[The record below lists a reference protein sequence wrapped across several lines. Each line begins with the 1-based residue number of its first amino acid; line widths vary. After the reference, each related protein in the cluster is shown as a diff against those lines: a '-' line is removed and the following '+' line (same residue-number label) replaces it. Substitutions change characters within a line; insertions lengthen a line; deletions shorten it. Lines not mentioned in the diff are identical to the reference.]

1 RLHDCRAKYAISS
14 TTRTPSRTNSALFFF
29 THCTFLS
36 CFRPSAL
43 CLSSS
48 EPYDKS
54 CDQHNSRYA
63 KDHKETEGS
72 RVLYCIV
79 LSLKA
84 LRLDRKVLDTVKVCR
99 NGIHEYLRILELR
112 KCICDLRID

>member
-1 RLHDCRAKYAISS
+1 
-14 TTRTPSRTNSALFFF
+14 
-29 THCTFLS
+29 
-36 CFRPSAL
+36 
-43 CLSSS
+43 
-48 EPYDKS
+48 
-54 CDQHNSRYA
+54 NSRYA
-63 KDHKETEGS
+63 KDHKKTEGS

-112 KCICDLRID
+112 KCICDLRIDQAACGDHRKPRSHVFRSIFVGRIIRTVCKIGRASCRERV